1 MGLFEYEKLKQHGLI
16 PDAPEITKSR
26 TPASKVRKSRC
37 KVNKAIVKGGK
48 RKGTP
53 IKKYQETYY
62 VPMAWIGIIEMRQT
76 DTYVNQTDP
85 RGVANDTTYT
95 FKGYEDGIPTKL
107 GDVNVSIT
115 MIVKQKYGG
124 DYIHDASMEAMQYL
138 KDNGMIPKDMYIDTM
153 EGTEYMELFQM
164 YRDNM
169 IANMASGLVEVRVD
183 GTFTYSVPATGK
195 KVSWEGHEYRSVE
208 DFIDAVTQASEEKM
222 VAFSELYDSEM
233 DRYNAEQA
241 EREALNRIAPETIR
255 IDFGEGSFEI
265 KRYVSNRGGYSWQSP
280 YSEGFR
286 VSEEGISF
294 SSSVRIKEEVDETAG
309 GYREGVGNIRYL
321 VFVNNEIIDNNTNIN
336 YDKWQPNAM
345 DAEGWERNFGA
356 ETGSL
361 DDAIATASNFVR
373 ETYDEWKAYVQSVRD
388 YQERSRGRGLK
399 RETVNANEWV
409 YYDSDS
415 PDYVDPDV
423 VYKSKKN
430 KDVTN
435 MNGFEYQKL
444 KQYGMIEKSKV
455 KKYAGMDYMGM
466 GFEDIAEGYEYLDN
480 LYHDVVESGEYEL
493 SDDEPTLYHRL
504 EDMCNDLFALIYDYA
519 DYLERREK
527 I

>member
-1 MGLFEYEKLKQHGLI
+1 MGLYELYKLKEYGAF
-16 PDAPEITKSR
+16 PDAPEITKSKV
-26 TPASKVRKSRC
+26 AKSKVRKSRC
-37 KVNKAIVKGGK
+37 MENKTIVKSGK

-115 MIVKQKYGG
+115 MIVKQRYGG

-153 EGTEYMELFQM
+153 EGTEYIELFQM

-208 DFIDAVTQASEEKM
+208 DFIDAVTQASEQKM

-286 VSEEGISF
+286 VSEEGVSF
-294 SSSVRIKEEVDETAG
+294 SSSVKIKEEVDETAG
-309 GYREGVGNIRYL
+309 GYREGVGNVRYH
-321 VFVNNEIIDNNTNIN
+321 VYVYNGIIDNNTRIGGQ
-336 YDKWQPNAM
+336 WEPNTMSA
-345 DAEGWERNFGA
+345 DGWERNFEA

-373 ETYDEWKAYVQSVRD
+373 ETYDEWKAYVQSARD

-423 VYKSKKN
+423 MYKSKKN
-430 KDVTN
+430 GGIG
-435 MNGFEYQKL
+435 MNSYELSKL
-444 KQYGMIEKSKV
+444 KQHGMIEKSKV
-455 KKYAGMDYMGM
+455 KKYAGMNYMSMDIEKLIKDY
-466 GFEDIAEGYEYLDN
+466 EHLDN
-480 LYHDVVESGEYEL
+480 LYHEVVDSGAYEL
-493 SDDEPTLYHRL
+493 SDNEPRLYHAVESAIDDAIEAIRDYIDHL
-504 EDMCNDLFALIYDYA
+504 EHY
-519 DYLERREK
+519 
-527 I
+527 

>member
-1 MGLFEYEKLKQHGLI
+1 MGLFEYEKLRQHGLI

-26 TPASKVRKSRC
+26 APASKVRKSRC

-53 IKKYQETYY
+53 IRKYQETYY
-62 VPMAWIGIIEMRQT
+62 VPMAWIGIIELRQT
-76 DTYVNQTDP
+76 DVYANQTDP
-85 RGVANDTTYT
+85 KGINNDTTYT
-95 FKGYEDGIPTKL
+95 FKGYEANIPTKL
-107 GDVNVSIT
+107 GDVTVNIT
-115 MIVKQKYGG
+115 MQVRQKYGG
-124 DYIHDASMEAMQYL
+124 EYLDEAGRETMQYL
-138 KDNGMIPKDMYIDTM
+138 KENGMIPNDADIVSIHNTPYEEIFD
-153 EGTEYMELFQM
+153 Q
-164 YRDNM
+164 YRGNM
-169 IANMASGLVEVRVD
+169 IENMRYGVMEVEVGGGFEYR
-183 GTFTYSVPATGK
+183 VPATGK

-222 VAFSELYDSEM
+222 NQFSQLFDDEM
-233 DRYNAEQA
+233 ERYNAEMA
-241 EREALNRIAPETIR
+241 EKEALNRVAPETIR
-255 IDFGEGSFEI
+255 IDFGAGSFEI
-265 KRYVSNRGGYSWQSP
+265 KRYDSNWGGYMWCSP

-321 VFVNNEIIDNNTNIN
+321 VFVYNGIIDNNTNIN
-336 YDKWQPNAM
+336 YNKWQPNAM
-345 DAEGWERNFGA
+345 DAEGWERNFEA
-356 ETGSL
+356 QTGSL

-423 VYKSKKN
+423 VYKSKRKN
-430 KDVTN
+430 RDVTD

-444 KQYGMIEKSKV
+444 KQHGMIEKSKV
-455 KKYAGMDYMGM
+455 KKYAGMNYMSMDIEKLVNDY
-466 GFEDIAEGYEYLDN
+466 EHLDN
-480 LYHDVVESGEYEL
+480 LYHEVVDSGAYEL
-493 SDDEPTLYHRL
+493 SDNEPRLYHAVESAIDDAIEAIRDYIDHL
-504 EDMCNDLFALIYDYA
+504 EHY
-519 DYLERREK
+519 
-527 I
+527 